1 MSEHPKSSPQ
11 TLDLNLVRRW
21 SIVRPRLYRH
31 LDAKYVESFFGD
43 GSLRLS
49 SFARFAEHPDEQ
61 LRDKAEGIGSRF
73 AIGSKATIA
82 MVGGRGRDC
91 YVLCATLHNTEE
103 VRKQFGHNACIAI
116 DNIIGFANAVSLKLP
131 YFTHGIEGPV
141 IYQDKTTIYKDIG
154 ATTAEELM
162 EPYKNPDGTLRMDMV
177 QDMARRMGGPE
188 EYFIKHS
195 QHARECEYRLLWATS
210 QSIEPFIDI
219 KVPDAIQFCRHVTTE
234 S

>member
-11 TLDLNLVRRW
+11 TLDLNLIRRW

-31 LDAKYVESFFGD
+31 MDAEYVESFFRD

-49 SFARFAEHPDEQ
+49 SFARFAKHPDEQ

-73 AIGSKATIA
+73 AVGSQVTVT
-82 MVGGRGRDC
+82 MVAGRGSDC
-91 YVLCATLHNTEE
+91 YVLCATLHNTED

-116 DNIIGFANAVSLKLP
+116 DNIAGFANAVSLKLP
-131 YFTHGIEGPV
+131 FTHGFEGPV
-141 IYQDKTTIYKDIG
+141 IYQDDTTIYKDVG
-154 ATTAEELM
+154 PTTAEDLM
-162 EPYKNPDGTLRMDMV
+162 EQHRNPDGTLDMGML
-177 QDMARRMGGPE
+177 QDMHRRAGGIE

-195 QHARECEYRLLWATS
+195 RHAQECEYRLLWATGPTVD
-210 QSIEPFIDI
+210 EFIDI